1 MKMRARYWLLAG
13 LLMVLASCKPT
24 PYDTAP
30 LATDSVDVVGTF
42 VSAKALSAGG
52 HPASIVAMAVDSAG
66 NLYGADRG
74 NSRVLKITPDG
85 LVTTLAGDG
94 SVGYVNGP
102 GASARFDN
110 LVSLAVDKRGTVY
123 VGEGYPNTCIRKI
136 APDGQVSTFVGKP
149 FDQDSLPFNPETS
162 GDGFRDKARFITP
175 VALVFDSAGNLLVSD
190 IGSFI
195 RYASNAVRRVTPEG
209 DVRTIA
215 GYVSGTPYQG
225 RVVDGSPVPFRFV
238 VLAINRFNSLVGI
251 DNQHYRLYAIN
262 QNGDMSSPPQAPLP
276 YPESL
281 LYDQEDQLIMAS
293 GSTIRRIGPTG
304 ALTILSGSADK
315 GFVNDSLKS
324 ARFGYISALA
334 LGRNNTLYIADNSNQ
349 CIRRVRLGR

>member
-1 MKMRARYWLLAG
+1 MKRHLSILMLAG
-13 LLMVLASCKPT
+13 LFTALIACNPT

-30 LATDSVDVVGTF
+30 LATDSIGVVGTF
-42 VSAKALSAGG
+42 VSAKVLAVSGRLIN
-52 HPASIVAMAVDSAG
+52 IVSMAVDSAG
-66 NLYGADRG
+66 NIYGADRG
-74 NSRVLKITPDG
+74 NNRILKITPDG

-94 SVGYVNGP
+94 NIGYANGP

-149 FDQDSLPFNPETS
+149 FDQDLLPFNPETS

-195 RYASNAVRRVTPEG
+195 QYSSNAVRRVTPEG

-225 RVVDGSPVPFRFV
+225 RVVDGSPAPFRFV

-251 DNQHYRLYAIN
+251 DNQGYRLYAIN
-262 QNGDMSSPPQAPLP
+262 QNGDMSSPPQSPLP
-276 YPESL
+276 YPEAL

-293 GSTIRRIGPTG
+293 GSTIRRIGPSG
-304 ALTILSGSADK
+304 ALTIVSGSADK
-315 GFVNDSLKS
+315 GFINDSLKS

-349 CIRRVRLGR
+349 CIRRVRLSR